1 LIHSNLFNPM
11 TLIDF
16 SRSSRK
22 LLHSFTVITVLLFI
36 AASCR
41 SPAGQEMAP
50 PQTFTVSTLAGSGTF
65 GFANNANPLLAQF
78 NGPSAVAVDG
88 IGNVLVADQNNQ
100 RIRRIAAGSGAVTT
114 LAGGGVGNPDD
125 NTNPLLA
132 LFSTPSS
139 LALDAGNNIFVA
151 EFGSQRIRR
160 IAASNGAVTTF
171 AGSGNPGFT
180 DGPAASAQFNFPYGV
195 AVDASGNVFVA
206 DYSNHRIRRI
216 AAGTGTVT
224 TLAGNG
230 TAGLVNGAPATAQFN
245 FPRGVAVDAS
255 GNVYV
260 ADQSNNVIRRIAAG
274 TGTVTTLAGSGVA
287 GFADNANP
295 LQAQFNSPSSVAVD
309 ASGNVYVAD
318 RVNNRIRRIDGASG
332 AVSTMAG
339 NGTIGFAD
347 GPGAS
352 AQFSAPMGVAVDAN
366 RRVYV
371 ADVANHRI
379 RVIQ

>member
-1 LIHSNLFNPM
+1 
-11 TLIDF
+11 
-16 SRSSRK
+16 
-22 LLHSFTVITVLLFI
+22 
-36 AASCR
+36 
-41 SPAGQEMAP
+41 MAP